1 MTTEQIQNIVK
12 ILISRRPNRVFG
24 WGIEYNF
31 KDNIIIQI
39 HSTGFVTYFCDN
51 VSKTVDAKFD
61 ERDLIQIKWQ
71 IEDWYKLFSEELES
85 NVLTVISDLP
95 DTSQDDLLTDS
106 VSDGD

>member
-12 ILISRRPNRVFG
+12 ILISRRPDKAFPSTA
-24 WGIEYNF
+24 EYEF
-31 KDNIIIQI
+31 KDLTIGI
-39 HSTGFVTYFCDN
+39 HFGGCVTICNKNTCTTFD
-51 VSKTVDAKFD
+51 TKFS
-61 ERDLIQIKWQ
+61 ERDLTQLRWQ
-71 IEDWYKLFSEELES
+71 IEDWHKLFSEELES